1 MFTPPQMLSG
11 GPHARESPDGQA
23 PSLHHSFHQPPTK
36 RSQLPASPE
45 GNHTAGRGKAGGGHR
60 PHRDIPSACRQ
71 LAPFRCQ
78 GVSPRLSASHSPSTS
93 SGQQL
98 LKPEKGRKWKPG
110 ASRLSVS
117 ATGQP
122 AQAGTWKGPQ
132 EERARKAT
140 HREFEGSVVEA
151 GQDGQ
156 HGAPAILRAALS
168 HVRLCTCSWAPLTHV
183 PKSEM
188 GLVLSYPDSTPCL
201 SCSSPRLFRVW
212 KQLRDLGNMD
222 RRRQYREKA

>member
-1 MFTPPQMLSG
+1 MFTPPRILSG

-23 PSLHHSFHQPPTK
+23 PQPTSLSIHPPPTK
-36 RSQLPASPE
+36 SSRLPAAPAASPE
-45 GNHTAGRGKAGGGHR
+45 ENHTAGSREAGVGVGGHR
-60 PHRDIPSACRQ
+60 PHRDIPSVCRQ

-110 ASRLSVS
+110 VSRLSVS

-122 AQAGTWKGPQ
+122 AQSGTWKGPQ

-140 HREFEGSVVEA
+140 AQGV
-151 GQDGQ
+151 
-156 HGAPAILRAALS
+156 
-168 HVRLCTCSWAPLTHV
+168 
-183 PKSEM
+183 
-188 GLVLSYPDSTPCL
+188 
-201 SCSSPRLFRVW
+201 
-212 KQLRDLGNMD
+212 
-222 RRRQYREKA
+222 